1 MQNSDVVTDD
11 QASLGRTRLP
21 AEQLNNSCF
30 CSSLD
35 KSALKAALS
44 CELHD
49 DQLSELIEER
59 CPFLFSAR
67 PVFIS
72 RTQADRIEEVV
83 RALESVIELP
93 AYRELVLAD
102 APDIAKMETS
112 GARGVFFGYDFH
124 PDGAHLGLI
133 EINTNAGGAML
144 NAAMARAHRT
154 CCLDDAQLSQAV
166 PSGPLF
172 EDEIVRMFRSEWAAA
187 GKIAPLRTIAIIDT
201 QPQQQ
206 YLYPEFLLF
215 QRLFARNDINAV
227 IADPSELAFKD
238 GALWFGDL
246 KIDLVYNRLT
256 DFMLEAPES
265 RALHDAYCE
274 HAVVITPHPQAHAL
288 YANKRNLTILSDAT
302 ALEGL
307 GVPRA
312 TINILLANV
321 PFTETVTTS
330 NAERLWAER
339 RNLFFKPVAGYGGRA
354 AYRGDKVTKRVWQ
367 EILLGEYIAQRVVA
381 PGVRVAGTADSPE
394 TLKFDLRSYV
404 YNSRVQWTA
413 ARVYQGQTTNFRTP
427 GGGFAPVYTL
437 GDEEVTAELTAI
449 SEATSGRATV
459 RVTATCIPLQA
470 GAVGEARRHR
480 HGDTDR

>member
-1 MQNSDVVTDD
+1 MQNSDIVTDD
-11 QASLGRTRLP
+11 QVSKFDPTRLP
-21 AEQLNNSCF
+21 AEQLNSSCF

-35 KSALKAALS
+35 KSALKSALS
-44 CELHD
+44 CEVHD
-49 DQLSELIEER
+49 DMLFELIEER
-59 CPFLFSAR
+59 CPYLFSAR

-72 RTQADRIEEVV
+72 HTQAARIEEVV

-93 AYRELVLAD
+93 AYQELVLAD
-102 APDIAKMETS
+102 APDIARRRAN

-124 PDGAHLGLI
+124 PDGANLGLI

-154 CCLDDAQLSQAV
+154 CCLDDTQLAQAV
-166 PSGPLF
+166 LSGAKF
-172 EDEIVRMFRSEWAAA
+172 EDEIVQMFQAEWTCAKRAS
-187 GKIAPLRTIAIIDT
+187 PLRTIAIVDT

-206 YLYPEFLLF
+206 YLYAEFLLF
-215 QRLFARNDINAV
+215 QRLFATNDINAV
-227 IADPSELAFKD
+227 IADPTELSFRD
-238 GALWFGDL
+238 GALWFGEL

-274 HAVVITPHPQAHAL
+274 DAVVLTPHPQAHAL
-288 YANKRNLTILSDAT
+288 YANKRNLTILSDAA
-302 ALEGL
+302 ALEEL
-307 GVPRA
+307 GVPQA
-312 TINILLANV
+312 TIAILVANV
-321 PFTETVTTS
+321 PFTESVTTS
-330 NAERLWAER
+330 NAERLWSKR

-367 EILLGEYIAQRVVA
+367 EILSGEYIAQRVVA
-381 PGVRVAGTADSPE
+381 PGVRVSGTADSPE

-427 GGGFAPVYTL
+427 GGGFAPVYGL
-437 GDEEVTAELTAI
+437 GDEEVTAELSQI
-449 SEATSGRATV
+449 SK
-459 RVTATCIPLQA
+459 
-470 GAVGEARRHR
+470 GETKSCCAS
-480 HGDTDR
+480 DSK